1 VVFLEKELKGIK
13 DRFNI
18 PRATSSAGEQE
29 AKVQVSPPPESEV
42 LLDSVMASTSSE
54 TSGASLLQKVRLI
67 EKQKSQLVLEKA
79 VRSMSTVNVPPD
91 DDTSMDVDMDVLD
104 QPLIPNSKKL
114 TQLEKI
120 AGCVN
125 PFKGTNK
132 GSAGYRFRKN
142 GGSRRG
148 GRPFR

>member
-1 VVFLEKELKGIK
+1 
-13 DRFNI
+13 
-18 PRATSSAGEQE
+18 
-29 AKVQVSPPPESEV
+29 
-42 LLDSVMASTSSE
+42 
-54 TSGASLLQKVRLI
+54 
-67 EKQKSQLVLEKA
+67 
-79 VRSMSTVNVPPD
+79 MSTVNVPPD

-114 TQLEKI
+114 TQLEKM

-132 GSAGYRFRKN
+132 GSASYRFRKN